1 MVDGGERKVLQP
13 RACIVRRVAAGRV
26 RTEKVEAERV
36 LVATVT
42 AQLHCGAAAVKKKV
56 SQRRACLVR
65 IEARG
70 RDLSLCASPPYANI
84 DPSGSTLKLRSAAQ
98 LSSKCWTFPAPLV
111 CCFAHAGFLDARRG
125 GSRDSKSEFRSNMLK
140 FCTSLST
147 SSPAATYPS
156 LQLATLPLVRNTEH
170 SHEGSTHLLLDA
182 EDISD
187 GKIDA
192 SGYKGLLL
200 VLVLFL
206 VVCVAV
212 GSLLHDGERTTLGG
226 TADHLLLDAG
236 GDGGGLLLLGL
247 GRLHCRLLLGSDDTS
262 WTAHKLRADQS
273 RVSLWMF
280 WPRRYARAGGHLE
293 ATRGPYRREELLTS
307 TFGAGL
313 GLGAGLGRGG
323 RLLRLGRLE
332 SLRHLELHW
341 SRIKRW
347 WWEAMVSSLGN
358 ADSRPFSEKKEA
370 AQIHPKNPRLG
381 IRQRRA
387 TFLNPAESQ
396 RRQSSTCTEV
406 GGSEPTWSP
415 ALARPTLLHTQP
427 SVSPTITTS
436 TGQQGGDCEHIEPL
450 TMGKDKDKLKQ
461 SKGGDAD
468 EAEPPN
474 FYCRRNPTIPRQD
487 QPRPYAFL
495 QRILDEHRIRNG
507 DIQLDSSL
515 EQTTNSFPG
524 HSQLYDEPDS
534 IAVQAGAGAI
544 AAVQNGL
551 NLRETANTL
560 AETSESSATD
570 NASEHDS
577 TNASSSDA
585 TGAQA
590 EAAEQE
596 EELPWFSQLSAYPQ
610 LRSAGIPLVPD
621 DASSSKMSALN
632 AASSKKRAT
641 TAAALASASVHSL
654 AGSSRPSSSSSSAA
668 AFLNAGSAPLSRV
681 TSPKTSYTATMD
693 SLPRSASSASLS
705 EAVSLSSRNTTLVTP
720 LTSTLSSTG
729 SIMSNLITDSYPHDT
744 RSGVVSSHS
753 PLAAPMSAT
762 TTTSTMSHQV
772 QRSLPSSLSTLPG
785 AGISA
790 ANAGAAAPPDFQE
803 DLLPPDNF
811 AMVNSHVYRSSFP
824 KKKHFPF
831 LRTLGL
837 RSVLTL
843 ILEEYPETNASF
855 LDQNGITFF
864 HSTDSGRFLRTG
876 RCCPLA
882 SLNLHNRTRTI
893 RDIEDALDA
902 VQEDDASDGFHDS
915 LAIWRGM

>member
-1 MVDGGERKVLQP
+1 
-13 RACIVRRVAAGRV
+13 
-26 RTEKVEAERV
+26 
-36 LVATVT
+36 
-42 AQLHCGAAAVKKKV
+42 
-56 SQRRACLVR
+56 
-65 IEARG
+65 
-70 RDLSLCASPPYANI
+70 
-84 DPSGSTLKLRSAAQ
+84 
-98 LSSKCWTFPAPLV
+98 
-111 CCFAHAGFLDARRG
+111 
-125 GSRDSKSEFRSNMLK
+125 
-140 FCTSLST
+140 
-147 SSPAATYPS
+147 
-156 LQLATLPLVRNTEH
+156 
-170 SHEGSTHLLLDA
+170 
-182 EDISD
+182 
-187 GKIDA
+187 
-192 SGYKGLLL
+192 
-200 VLVLFL
+200 
-206 VVCVAV
+206 
-212 GSLLHDGERTTLGG
+212 
-226 TADHLLLDAG
+226 
-236 GDGGGLLLLGL
+236 
-247 GRLHCRLLLGSDDTS
+247 
-262 WTAHKLRADQS
+262 
-273 RVSLWMF
+273 
-280 WPRRYARAGGHLE
+280 
-293 ATRGPYRREELLTS
+293 
-307 TFGAGL
+307 
-313 GLGAGLGRGG
+313 
-323 RLLRLGRLE
+323 
-332 SLRHLELHW
+332 
-341 SRIKRW
+341 
-347 WWEAMVSSLGN
+347 
-358 ADSRPFSEKKEA
+358 
-370 AQIHPKNPRLG
+370 
-381 IRQRRA
+381 
-387 TFLNPAESQ
+387 
-396 RRQSSTCTEV
+396 
-406 GGSEPTWSP
+406 
-415 ALARPTLLHTQP
+415 
-427 SVSPTITTS
+427 
-436 TGQQGGDCEHIEPL
+436 
-450 TMGKDKDKLKQ
+450 MGKDKDKLKQ

-495 QRILDEHRIRNG
+495 QRILNEHRIRNG
-507 DIQLDSSL
+507 DIELDSSL

-560 AETSESSATD
+560 AETSESSAAE
-570 NASEHDS
+570 NGSEHDS
-577 TNASSSDA
+577 ATASSSDA

-590 EAAEQE
+590 EAAEEE

-654 AGSSRPSSSSSSAA
+654 AGSSRPSSSSSSTA

-681 TSPKTSYTATMD
+681 TSPKTSYTAAMD
-693 SLPRSASSASLS
+693 SLPRSGSSASLS

-729 SIMSNLITDSYPHDT
+729 SIMSNLSTDSYSHDT
-744 RSGVVSSHS
+744 RSGGIPSHS
-753 PLAAPMSAT
+753 PLAAPMSAST
-762 TTTSTMSHQV
+762 TASTMSHQV

-790 ANAGAAAPPDFQE
+790 ANAGAAAPLDFQE

-864 HSTDSGRFLRTG
+864 QFGIPGNKEPFVSIPTDKITAALTTILDRRNHPILIHCNKGKHRTG
-876 RCCPLA
+876 CLIGCLRKLQQWSLTTIFDEYRRFSWPKSRSMDQEFIELYDESAVWRDIDVRWLPKWSVLPLA

-902 VQEDDASDGFHDS
+902 VQDDDGDDGFHDS